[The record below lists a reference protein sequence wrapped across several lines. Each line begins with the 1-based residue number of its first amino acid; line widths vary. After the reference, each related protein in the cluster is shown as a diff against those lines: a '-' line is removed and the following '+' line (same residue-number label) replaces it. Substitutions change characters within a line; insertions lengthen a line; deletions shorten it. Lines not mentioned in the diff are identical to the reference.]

1 MRAVPSLILIVAFAL
16 PGQSRSPIQLAN
28 HPSLSPD
35 GRTVAFDWNG
45 DIWTVPAEGGEARR
59 LTNHPARDTHP
70 VFSTDGKSIAF
81 QSDRE
86 GGACVH
92 IMDAGGGD
100 ARQVTFKTAGTVPL
114 QFTAGGS
121 KLLVEV
127 TRDHNWKHA
136 HRLALVDISRR
147 AAEDIVFDEAAEAG
161 RISPDCNRI
170 LSVLEGTQWWRKG
183 YHGSHAWQVWLH
195 DRAKGTHARLLDNPP
210 VMPGKPVAH
219 HAERGAHSPLW
230 KPDGKSIAFQSDREG
245 GACVHIMDAGGGD
258 ARQVTFNTAGTV
270 PLQFTAGG
278 SKLLVEVTRD
288 HNWKHANRL
297 ALVDINRRAAEDIV
311 FDEAA
316 EAGRISPDGNR
327 ILYVREGTQWWRKG
341 YHGSQAWQV
350 WLHDRAKGTHARLLD
365 NPPV

>member
-1 MRAVPSLILIVAFAL
+1 MRAMPSLILIVAFAL

-100 ARQVTFKTAGTVPL
+100 ARQVTF
-114 QFTAGGS
+114 
-121 KLLVEV
+121 
-127 TRDHNWKHA
+127 
-136 HRLALVDISRR
+136 
-147 AAEDIVFDEAAEAG
+147 
-161 RISPDCNRI
+161 
-170 LSVLEGTQWWRKG
+170 
-183 YHGSHAWQVWLH
+183 
-195 DRAKGTHARLLDNPP
+195 
-210 VMPGKPVAH
+210 
-219 HAERGAHSPLW
+219 
-230 KPDGKSIAFQSDREG
+230 
-245 GACVHIMDAGGGD
+245 
-258 ARQVTFNTAGTV
+258 NTAGTV

-297 ALVDINRRAAEDIV
+297 ALVDISRRAAEDIV

-316 EAGRISPDGNR
+316 EAGRIS
-327 ILYVREGTQWWRKG
+327 LMAT
-341 YHGSQAWQV
+341 GSFMSARGPSGGA
-350 WLHDRAKGTHARLLD
+350 RATMGRRPGRSGSTTAPRGRTRACWTI
-365 NPPV
+365 PP